1 MDNEDII
8 RDQMEDTRTS
18 MTDKLETLEKQVADS
33 VHVATTNVAHT
44 VESVTDTVTS
54 VKDSV
59 EQTVTAVKDSM
70 RQGVNA
76 VKDFLDLPQHVK
88 SHPWAMVGGSVVV
101 GYVVG
106 YVLGGR
112 SGSSHA
118 GTSQGR
124 SQPAAANGATNGR
137 HEVFASPSPPSGGL
151 LSSLAP
157 EIAKLKGL
165 ALGALVGA
173 VRETIQKAVP
183 PHLGSSLDEIFT
195 SVTDKITG
203 AVTPA
208 RPRETLL
215 RSRND

>member
-1 MDNEDII
+1 MDNEDVI
-8 RDQMEDTRTS
+8 RNQMEDTRTS
-18 MTDKLETLEKQVADS
+18 LTDKLETLEKQVADS
-33 VHVATTNVAHT
+33 VHVATANVAHT

-59 EQTVTAVKDSM
+59 EETVTAVKDSM

-76 VKDFLDLPQHVK
+76 VKDFLDLSQHVQ

-106 YVLGGR
+106 SVLGGR
-112 SGSSHA
+112 SETSHA
-118 GTSQGR
+118 GTSESR

-157 EIAKLKGL
+157 EISKLKGL

-173 VRETIQKAVP
+173 VREMIQKAVP
-183 PHLGSSLDEIFT
+183 PDLGSSLDEIFT
-195 SVTDKITG
+195 SITEKVTG
-203 AVTPA
+203 GPSRAQPG
-208 RPRETLL
+208 ETL
-215 RSRND
+215 RR